1 MFVVPIC
8 STVIR
13 LLDNNHTNV
22 FRFQFLKHRRPHKF
36 SNASCCS
43 KKEISNYKS
52 SDPIWN
58 TRSSP
63 GSFFHNVIDASQ
75 TLEDKLH
82 REQGQ
87 QILSVVG
94 ILIQTMCCYKSR
106 FCIWAFASECSFLI
120 AVKKNK
126 SKKNEHKY
134 QRGGKAART

>member
-1 MFVVPIC
+1 MRVAAVK
-8 STVIR
+8 R
-13 LLDNNHTNV
+13 
-22 FRFQFLKHRRPHKF
+22 RFQTINHPTQSGTHGPLQ
-36 SNASCCS
+36 
-43 KKEISNYKS
+43 
-52 SDPIWN
+52 DP
-58 TRSSP
+58 
-63 GSFFHNVIDASQ
+63 FFHNVIDASQ